1 MRGEISVSK
10 FTANVLERCGLP
22 CGECESHLDH
32 LEVIDGEI
40 LVILARISW
49 LVDFLEVHC
58 VPCLSIL
65 ANPHTPVKGWEDTRD
80 NSRCMHDCAVYPT
93 DLSTMHT
100 HHPITVITYIMYGWV
115 HDGAG
120 GSPEKC
126 HLQPQ
131 CVSTEIAPLC
141 RNLWYAVTSLS
152 GMLTNQFISIILN
165 DRLILLVQRVRYG
178 IVPRISIIVKQNFT
192 TKVNDM
198 NTHANLSDTVGL
210 DEPSAMRRERVV
222 AGVEIS
228 VIVDLH
234 RCVSVDISPIVLDAW
249 ELVVVQLKR
258 FHAGILTDPP
268 CLSTHLAE
276 KIISI
281 HGIDRDARDKYNE
294 RMNSP
299 KHNFSDAV
307 SSIEENGSY
316 AIATTIV
323 SSIKDTITNLRRDV
337 KSAVDSGNGDQC
349 YRIVV
354 NGTNEISEKMAT
366 MMTALNMVDVATI
379 RLLNDI
385 EMIVNDL
392 DKPNKN

>member
-1 MRGEISVSK
+1 
-10 FTANVLERCGLP
+10 
-22 CGECESHLDH
+22 
-32 LEVIDGEI
+32 
-40 LVILARISW
+40 
-49 LVDFLEVHC
+49 
-58 VPCLSIL
+58 
-65 ANPHTPVKGWEDTRD
+65 
-80 NSRCMHDCAVYPT
+80 MHDCAVGLT
-93 DLSTMHT
+93 DLSIMHT
-100 HHPITVITYIMYGWV
+100 HHPITAISYIMYGWV

-120 GSPEKC
+120 GSPRKC
-126 HLQPQ
+126 HRQPQ

-141 RNLWYAVTSLS
+141 RNSWYAVTILS
-152 GMLTNQFISIILN
+152 CEPTNQIIGIIVN
-165 DRLILLVQRVRYG
+165 DRLVLLVERVRHC
-178 IVPRISIIVKQNFT
+178 IVPRISIIVKQNLT
-192 TKVNDM
+192 TIIHDM
-198 NTHANLSDTVGL
+198 DAHANLSGSVSL
-210 DEPSAMRRERVV
+210 DDLGAMRCERVV

-234 RCVSVDISPIVLDAW
+234 RCVSVDISAIVLDAW
-249 ELVVVQLKR
+249 ELVVVQLNR
-258 FHAGILTDPP
+258 CHAGILAEPS
-268 CLSTHLAE
+268 CLSIHLGE

-281 HGIDRDARDKYNE
+281 HAIDRVDEPKYNE

-323 SSIKDTITNLRRDV
+323 TSIKDTITNLRRDV

-354 NGTNEISEKMAT
+354 NGTNEINEKMST
-366 MMTALNMVDVATI
+366 MMTALNLVDVATI

>member
-1 MRGEISVSK
+1 
-10 FTANVLERCGLP
+10 
-22 CGECESHLDH
+22 
-32 LEVIDGEI
+32 
-40 LVILARISW
+40 
-49 LVDFLEVHC
+49 
-58 VPCLSIL
+58 
-65 ANPHTPVKGWEDTRD
+65 
-80 NSRCMHDCAVYPT
+80 
-93 DLSTMHT
+93 MHT

-141 RNLWYAVTSLS
+141 RNSWYAVTSLS

-192 TKVNDM
+192 AKVNDM

-234 RCVSVDISPIVLDAW
+234 RCVSVDISAIVLDAW